1 MEASSMLCDDNSV
14 QIRHRKPYGELTVYQ
29 LLKENG
35 FNYNKNF
42 NWRNQE
48 DLRTTVTLTE
58 NGFCATFN
66 AIDANLI
73 FRNDTVDPKFI
84 EEYQEKHGDINPVF
98 WSMEEGYTSKA
109 DNYPY
114 RVFDGK
120 SNALKFRP
128 WIAKEK
134 FYRDLGQG
142 CNGISE
148 NFKIIVSH
156 PAEVPRITVN
166 DMAPF
171 NKSVVVLIKPKV
183 TSASESLKSVD
194 PKM

>member
-1 MEASSMLCDDNSV
+1 MEAASMLCEEKFIF
-14 QIRHRKPYGELTVYQ
+14 IRHRKPFGNLTAYQ
-29 LLKENG
+29 LLKENR
-35 FNYNKNF
+35 FKYNKNF
-42 NWRNQE
+42 KWRNQE
-48 DLRTTVTLTE
+48 DLRTTVSLTE
-58 NGFCATFN
+58 NGFCETFN

-73 FRNDTVDPKFI
+73 FRNGTVDPEFI
-84 EEYQEKHGDINPVF
+84 EEYQEKHGDINPAF
-98 WSMEEGYTSKA
+98 WSMEEGYTSNT

-120 SNALKFRP
+120 NNALKFRP
-128 WIAKEK
+128 SIKREK

-142 CNGISE
+142 CNGISQ

-156 PAEVPRITVN
+156 PAEVPRITID

-171 NKSVVVLIKPKV
+171 NKSVVVLIKPIV

-194 PKM
+194 PNV

>member
-1 MEASSMLCDDNSV
+1 MEAASMLCEENFV
-14 QIRHRKPYGELTVYQ
+14 EIRHKKPCGELAVYQ

-42 NWRNQE
+42 EWRSQE

-58 NGFCATFN
+58 DGFCETFN

-84 EEYQEKHGDINPVF
+84 EEYQEKHGDIRPVF
-98 WSMEEGYTSKA
+98 WSMEEGYTSNN

-114 RVFDGK
+114 RVFDSK
-120 SNALKFRP
+120 SKALKFRP
-128 WIAKEK
+128 SIPQKK
-134 FYRDLGQG
+134 FYRDIEQG

-156 PAEVPRITVN
+156 PAEVPRTTTNI
-166 DMAPF
+166 MAPF
-171 NKSVVVLIKPKV
+171 NKSVVVLVNPKV
-183 TSASESLKSVD
+183 TRTSENLKSVD
-194 PKM
+194 PNV

>member
-1 MEASSMLCDDNSV
+1 MEAASMICDDNFV
-14 QIRHRKPYGELTVYQ
+14 QIRHEKPYGDLTVYQ
-29 LLKENG
+29 VLKEEG
-35 FNYNKNF
+35 FRYNKNF
-42 NWRNQE
+42 EWRSQE
-48 DLRTTVTLTE
+48 DLRTTVTFTE
-58 NGFCATFN
+58 DGFCETFN

-84 EEYQEKHGDINPVF
+84 EEYQERNGDINPAF
-98 WSMEEGYTSKA
+98 WSMEEGYTSNT

-120 SNALKFRP
+120 NNALKFCPSISR
-128 WIAKEK
+128 KK
-134 FYRDLGQG
+134 FYTDIQQG

-156 PAEVPRITVN
+156 PAEVPRITID

-171 NKSVVVLIKPKV
+171 DKSVVVLIKPQV
-183 TSASESLKSVD
+183 TRTSDSLKSVD